1 MLNML
6 AKRTA
11 LITLV
16 AALVPVSAFAHG
28 PSRLKI
34 SKEVVV
40 NAPAEAVWEM
50 ISDFCSIETWHPA
63 VVSCEGEGGND
74 KGATRVLTIG
84 EEGGPTISEKLLK
97 FDPDRMMYKYKIE
110 ETDDSVL
117 PVTQYASFL
126 SVSDN
131 GDGTSTVKWRSGF
144 YRAYM
149 KNEPPPELSDE
160 AARTAVTGVY
170 EAGLDSIKAMAEK

>member
-1 MLNML
+1 MQKTLL
-6 AKRTA
+6 KRAA
-11 LITLV
+11 LIALV
-16 AALVPVSAFAHG
+16 TALVPFAAEAHG
-28 PSRLKI
+28 PSRLKV
-34 SKEVVV
+34 SKEIVV
-40 NAPAEAVWEM
+40 NAPAKEVWAL
-50 ISDFCSIETWHPA
+50 ISDFCAIETWHPA
-63 VVSCEGEGGND
+63 VVACEGEGGNE

-84 EEGGPTISEKLLK
+84 EKGGPTLTESLLK
-97 FDPDRMMYKYKIE
+97 FDPDRMTYKYKIE
-110 ETDDSVL
+110 ETDDAVL

-160 AARTAVTGVY
+160 AARNAVNGVY
-170 EAGLDSIKAMAEK
+170 DAGLASIKKLAEQ